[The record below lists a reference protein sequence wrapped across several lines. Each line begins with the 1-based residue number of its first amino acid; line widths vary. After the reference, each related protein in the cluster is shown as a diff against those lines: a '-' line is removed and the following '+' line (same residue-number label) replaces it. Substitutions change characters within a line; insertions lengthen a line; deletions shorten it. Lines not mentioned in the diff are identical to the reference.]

1 MLDPT
6 LLTAASAT
14 LEAIINKALQ
24 YDPATLNTLETH
36 FGKSLAVEITEL
48 DFILCFHFGRQV
60 MVTNYCEDPTIKL
73 QGSIPALISLALSD
87 STNLAKS
94 GVCAKGNTAFLAEI
108 KSIARRMDIDWEDAI
123 NQWLGDVVGHQVAGG
138 IRRQFG
144 WINDR
149 RVNSERLLKEFLTE
163 ELRATPSQPELE
175 TFNSTVDQLYL
186 KTDRLSARI
195 QQLDATLRPTPQATD
210 KE

>member
-24 YDPATLNTLETH
+24 YDPATLNTLEKH
-36 FGKSLAVEITEL
+36 LGKSLKVEITEL
-48 DFILCFHFGRQV
+48 NFSLCFHFGRQI
-60 MVTNYCEDPTIKL
+60 MVTNYCEEPTIEL
-73 QGSIPALISLALSD
+73 RGSIPALISLAMSD

-94 GVCAKGNTAFLAEI
+94 GVTASGNTAFLAEI
-108 KSIARRMDIDWEDAI
+108 KSIARRMEIDWEDAI
-123 NQWLGDVVGHQVAGG
+123 NQWLGDVAGHQLAGG
-138 IRRQFG
+138 LRRQFD
-144 WINDR
+144 WLNDR
-149 RVNSERLLKEFLTE
+149 RVNGERLLQEFLTE

-175 TFNSTVDQLYL
+175 TFSSTVDQLYL

-195 QQLDATLRPTPQATD
+195 QQLDATLRPSPQATD